1 MMDDDDDFV
10 LDAAGNRVLIGL
22 SREETIEFDLLG
34 DTIAVNGPIPN
45 ISRDEWHRP
54 EEKRWL
60 ALWDKHEAAKAPF
73 RRTSKTRH

>member
-22 SREETIEFDLLG
+22 SQEETIEFELLG
-34 DTIAVNGPIPN
+34 DSIAANGPLPH

-60 ALWDKHEAAKAPF
+60 ALWDRHEAAKAPF